1 VAELAPGRR
10 GPLTVGMT
18 SFESWKPRLLALC
31 DELRTRTHAAL
42 CAAEAAGRLGELA
55 RPHGEGVGDVTFA
68 LDLPSEEHIARWS
81 ETIARREPLS
91 VLTEDTGWRH
101 LGPDGRGG
109 ARQLA
114 DFDHGGPRLVFDPI
128 DGTRN
133 LMADLR
139 SAWTV
144 VGFAPPGAHP
154 PRMADCSGGIVSEL
168 PGTLAGAFRRITSD
182 GRTTRLERL
191 ELASARPLAPEQRL
205 VVDADARADH
215 GYFPFFRYQP
225 AQRPALARLEAA
237 FAARLV
243 RHEGADARSLYDDQY
258 ISSAG
263 QLVLLALGRYR
274 LLIDARALV
283 AQRLGIPGPT
293 SKPYDLA
300 GALVCARA
308 AGVRVCALEGGEL
321 DFPLDATTP
330 VGFAAFVN
338 EPTRARLEPHW
349 HAALS
354 EL

>member
-1 VAELAPGRR
+1 MDA
-10 GPLTVGMT
+10 
-18 SFESWKPRLLALC
+18 FESWRPRLVALC
-31 DELRTRTHAAL
+31 DELRERTHAAL
-42 CAAEAAGRLGELA
+42 CAAEREGRLDLLA
-55 RPHGEGVGDVTFA
+55 RPHGEGAGDVTFA
-68 LDLPSEEHIARWS
+68 LDLPSEQHIARWA
-81 ETIARREPLS
+81 EELARREPLS
-91 VLTEDTGWRH
+91 VLTEDAGWRH

-109 ARQLA
+109 ARELA
-114 DFDHGGPRLVFDPI
+114 GFDHGGPRLVFDPI

-144 VGFAPPGAHP
+144 VGFAPPAAHA
-154 PRMADCSGGIVSEL
+154 PRMSDCTGGIVSEL
-168 PGTLAGAFRRITSD
+168 PGTLAGEFRRLWSD
-182 GRTTRLERL
+182 GRTCTLERL
-191 ELASARPLAPEQRL
+191 TLRSGSPCRPSQQLR
-205 VVDADARADH
+205 VDGDARADH

-225 AQRPALARLEAA
+225 EQRPALARLEAA
-237 FAARLV
+237 FFARLV
-243 RHEGADARSLYDDQY
+243 RHERAEARALYDDQY

-274 LLIDARALV
+274 MVIDARELV
-283 AQRLGIPGPT
+283 RRRLGLAGPT

-308 AGVRVCALEGGEL
+308 AGVRVRALEGGEL

-349 HAALS
+349 HAALA

>member
-1 VAELAPGRR
+1 
-10 GPLTVGMT
+10 MT
-18 SFESWKPRLLALC
+18 SFERWRPRLLALC
-31 DELRTRTHAAL
+31 DELRERTHAAL
-42 CAAEAAGRLGELA
+42 CAAEAEGRLDELA

-68 LDLPSEEHIARWS
+68 LDLPSEEHIARWA
-81 ETIARREPLS
+81 EDVARREPLS
-91 VLTEDTGWRH
+91 VLTEDAGWRH

-109 ARQLA
+109 ARALA
-114 DFDHGGPRLVFDPI
+114 GGDHGGPRLVFDPI

-144 VGFAPPGAHP
+144 VGFAPPGAEP
-154 PRMADCSGGIVSEL
+154 PRMRDCTGGIVSEL
-168 PGTLAGAFRRITSD
+168 PGTLAGEYRRLSSD
-182 GRTTRLERL
+182 GRSCTLERR
-191 ELASARPLAPEQRL
+191 ELRTNRPARADVTLR
-205 VVDADARADH
+205 VDDDARADH

-225 AQRPALARLEAA
+225 EQRPAIARLEAA

-243 RHEGADARSLYDDQY
+243 AHEGAEARSLYDDQY

-274 LLIDARALV
+274 MVIDARELV
-283 AQRLGIPGPT
+283 ARRHGLAGPT

-308 AGVRVCALEGGEL
+308 AGVRVRALEGGEL

-349 HAALS
+349 HAVLRDA
-354 EL
+354 

>member
-1 VAELAPGRR
+1 MDAFQR
-10 GPLTVGMT
+10 
-18 SFESWKPRLLALC
+18 WKPRLVALC
-31 DELRTRTHAAL
+31 DELRARTHAAL
-42 CAAEAAGRLGELA
+42 CAAEEAGRLDELA
-55 RPHGEGVGDVTFA
+55 RPHGEGAGDVTFA
-68 LDLPSEEHIARWS
+68 LDLPSEEHIARWA
-81 ETIARREPLS
+81 EEVARAEPLS
-91 VLTEDTGWRH
+91 VLTEDAGWRH

-109 ARQLA
+109 AQALA
-114 DFDHGGPRLVFDPI
+114 GFDHGGPRLVFDPI

-144 VGFAPPGAHP
+144 VAFAPPAPHA
-154 PRMADCSGGIVSEL
+154 PRMRDCTGGIVSEL
-168 PGTLAGAFRRITSD
+168 PGTLAGAFRRLVSD
-182 GRTTRLERL
+182 GRRTTLERV
-191 ELASARPLAPEQRL
+191 ELASNRVSRTSVLR
-205 VVDADARADH
+205 VDDDARADH

-225 AQRPALARLEAA
+225 EQRPALARLEAA

-243 RHEGADARSLYDDQY
+243 AHEGAEARALYDDQY

-274 LLIDARALV
+274 LLIDARELART
-283 AQRLGIPGPT
+283 RLGLAGPT

-308 AGVRVCALEGGEL
+308 AGVRVRALDGGEL

-338 EPTRARLEPHW
+338 EGTRARLEPHW
-349 HAALS
+349 HAVLA

>member
-1 VAELAPGRR
+1 MDAFELWR
-10 GPLTVGMT
+10 
-18 SFESWKPRLLALC
+18 PRLVALC
-31 DELRTRTHAAL
+31 DELRTRTHTAL
-42 CAAEAAGRLGELA
+42 CAAEAAGRLEELA

-68 LDLPSEEHIARWS
+68 LDLPSEEHIARWA
-81 ETIARREPLS
+81 EAVARTEPLS
-91 VLTEDTGWRH
+91 VLTEDAGWRH

-109 ARQLA
+109 ARELA
-114 DFDHGGPRLVFDPI
+114 GFEHGGPRLVFDPI

-144 VGFAPPGAHP
+144 VAFAPAAPHA
-154 PRMADCSGGIVSEL
+154 PRMGDCTGGIVSEL
-168 PGTLAGAFRRITSD
+168 PGTLAGAFRRLVSD
-182 GRTTRLERL
+182 GRSTTLERI
-191 ELASARPLAPEQRL
+191 ELHTQRVTRSSVL
-205 VVDADARADH
+205 RVDADARVDH

-225 AQRPALARLEAA
+225 EQRPALARLEAA
-237 FAARLV
+237 FFARLV
-243 RHEGADARSLYDDQY
+243 AHEGAEARALYDDQY

-274 LLIDARALV
+274 MVIDARELV
-283 AQRLGIPGPT
+283 RRRLGLAGPT

-308 AGVRVCALEGGEL
+308 AGVRVRALEGGEL
-321 DFPLDATTP
+321 DFPLDASTP

-349 HAALS
+349 HATLA
-354 EL
+354 EV

>member
-1 VAELAPGRR
+1 
-10 GPLTVGMT
+10 MT
-18 SFESWKPRLLALC
+18 SFESWLPRLLALS

-42 CAAEAAGRLGELA
+42 CAAEAEGRLGELA

-68 LDLPSEEHIARWS
+68 LDLPSEEHITRWA
-81 ETIARREPLS
+81 EELARREPLS
-91 VLTEDTGWRH
+91 LLTEDAGWRH
-101 LGPDGRGG
+101 LGPDGHGG
-109 ARQLA
+109 TRALLSS
-114 DFDHGGPRLVFDPI
+114 DHGGPRLVFDPI

-144 VGFAPPGAHP
+144 IAFAPPGPTEPHM
-154 PRMADCSGGIVSEL
+154 RDCTGGIVAEL
-168 PGTLAGAFRRITSD
+168 PGTLAGQYRRLVAD
-182 GRTTRLERL
+182 GQSCTLERR
-191 ELASARPLAPEQRL
+191 ELSTNRPSRPSVTLR
-205 VVDADARADH
+205 VDADARADH

-225 AQRPALARLEAA
+225 EQRPALARLEAA
-237 FAARLV
+237 FCARLV
-243 RHEGADARSLYDDQY
+243 EHEGAEARSLYDDQY

-274 LLIDARALV
+274 MVIDARALV
-283 AQRLGIPGPT
+283 ARRHGLAGPT

-308 AGVRVCALEGGEL
+308 AGVRVRALEGGEL

-338 EPTRARLEPHW
+338 EATRARLEPHW
-349 HAALS
+349 HAVLAQS
-354 EL
+354 

>member
-1 VAELAPGRR
+1 
-10 GPLTVGMT
+10 MT
-18 SFESWKPRLLALC
+18 SFESWKARLVLLC
-31 DELRTRTHAAL
+31 DALRTRTHAAL
-42 CAAEAAGRLGELA
+42 CAAEAEGRLGELA

-81 ETIARREPLS
+81 EEVAAREPLS
-91 VLTEDTGWRH
+91 VLTEDAGWRH
-101 LGPDGRGG
+101 LGPDGKGG
-109 ARQLA
+109 VRALA
-114 DFDHGGPRLVFDPI
+114 SFDHGGPRLVFDPI

-144 VGFAPPGAHP
+144 VAFAPPGAHA
-154 PRMADCSGGIVSEL
+154 PRMSDCTGGIVSEL
-168 PGTLAGAFRRITSD
+168 PGTLAGAFRRIVSD
-182 GRTTRLERL
+182 GRVTTLERL
-191 ELASARPLAPEQRL
+191 ALDGRALAAPRRL
-205 VVDADARADH
+205 VVDGDARADH

-225 AQRPALARLEAA
+225 AQRPAVARLEAA

-243 RHEGADARSLYDDQY
+243 QHEGADARSLYDDQY

-263 QLVLLALGRYR
+263 QLVQLALGRYR
-274 LLIDARALV
+274 LLVDARALV
-283 AQRLGIPGPT
+283 AERLGIAGPT

-300 GALVCARA
+300 GALMCARA
-308 AGVRVCALEGGEL
+308 AGVRVRALAGGEL

-349 HAALS
+349 HAAMK

>member
-1 VAELAPGRR
+1 MDA
-10 GPLTVGMT
+10 
-18 SFESWKPRLLALC
+18 FERWQPRLLALC
-31 DELRTRTHAAL
+31 DELRARTHAAL
-42 CAAEAAGRLGELA
+42 CAAEAEGRLGELA

-81 ETIARREPLS
+81 EEVARREPLS
-91 VLTEDTGWRH
+91 VLTEDSGWRH
-101 LGPDGRGG
+101 LGPDGKGG
-109 ARQLA
+109 ARAL
-114 DFDHGGPRLVFDPI
+114 DGFDHGGPRLVFDPI

-144 VGFAPPGAHP
+144 VGFAPAGPAA
-154 PRMADCSGGIVSEL
+154 PRMRDCTGGIVSEL
-168 PGTLAGAFRRITSD
+168 PGTLAGQFRRLVSD
-182 GRTTRLERL
+182 GRRTWLERCDL
-191 ELASARPLAPEQRL
+191 GTQRPTRPAQELR
-205 VVDADARADH
+205 VDADARADH

-225 AQRPALARLEAA
+225 EQRPAIARLEAA

-243 RHEGADARSLYDDQY
+243 AHEGAEARSLYDDQY

-274 LLIDARALV
+274 MVIDARELV
-283 AQRLGIPGPT
+283 RRRFGLPGPT

-308 AGVRVCALEGGEL
+308 AGVRVRALEGGEL

-338 EPTRARLEPHW
+338 EATRARLEPHW
-349 HAALS
+349 LAVLAAP
-354 EL
+354 